1 MYLID
6 RHQLLR
12 KFHKY
17 MALSDT
23 TRKGKDNLTSAK
35 RKNNKPG
42 AACELPDGISLP
54 RCAAPLPYQEAIS
67 LPFPTTLLNKTKI
80 LTLFLSGKYNENDN
94 KNKQIA
100 DFNIIFVG
108 HSGRKKEDTFPK
120 NQHYFCR
127 A

>member
-17 MALSDT
+17 IALSDAT
-23 TRKGKDNLTSAK
+23 QKGKDNLTSAK

-54 RCAAPLPYQEAIS
+54 RCAAPS
-67 LPFPTTLLNKTKI
+67 HTRKPFRYL
-80 LTLFLSGKYNENDN
+80 
-94 KNKQIA
+94 
-100 DFNIIFVG
+100 
-108 HSGRKKEDTFPK
+108 
-120 NQHYFCR
+120 CR
-127 A
+127 QLY